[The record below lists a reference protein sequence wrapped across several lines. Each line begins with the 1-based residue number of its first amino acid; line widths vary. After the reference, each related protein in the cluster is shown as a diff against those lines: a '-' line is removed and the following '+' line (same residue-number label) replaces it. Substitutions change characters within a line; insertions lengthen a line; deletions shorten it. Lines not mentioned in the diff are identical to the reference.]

1 MKTLFC
7 IAEDRRLEHI
17 GLRLLLASLRR
28 HAPDAPVRLYRP
40 DPEPEL
46 LAWIRSGF
54 PQVEVVPSR
63 PPGAGSEWNC
73 KPAALLPALES
84 GIDVAVWLD
93 SDLIVTRDPRPLLE
107 PPAGGCVCLAQE
119 MVSSPHQG
127 TAARTRGWGWPV
139 AREWPISLNSCVIRT
154 DRSHRDLLRAW
165 QLRLEEPQY
174 RHWQTQPYV
183 KRPPAFLSDQDVLA
197 ALLGS
202 PEFADI
208 PVRVLRSGREIIH
221 SGGARAQPVGERLA
235 GILQPI
241 PTFLHGGG
249 HKAWVV
255 LGPERDLPGLFFR
268 FRRLLQETSPYVAAA
283 KEFRAEIGIDSPWLD
298 FRSPLGVLGRAV
310 GFGHHGLRGL
320 PYAALGTLL
329 MWIQQWRTHRLE
341 TTS

>member
-46 LAWIRSGF
+46 QAWLQAGF
-54 PQVEVVPSR
+54 PQVTLVPTR

-73 KPAALLPALES
+73 KPAALLPALDADA
-84 GIDVAVWLD
+84 DVAVWLD
-93 SDLIVTRDPRPLLE
+93 SDLIVTRDPRPLFGTSGDPTL
-107 PPAGGCVCLAQE
+107 VLAQE

-127 TAARTRGWGWPV
+127 TASRTRGWGWPV

-154 DRSHRDLLRAW
+154 DRTHRDLLRRW
-165 QLRLEEPQY
+165 QHCLGDDRY
-174 RHWQTQPYV
+174 RHWQKQPYV
-183 KRPPAFLSDQDVLA
+183 GRPPAFLSDQDVLA
-197 ALLGS
+197 GLLGT

-208 PVRVLRSGREIIH
+208 PVRLLRSGREIIH
-221 SGGARAQPVGERLA
+221 SGGARAQPVGERL
-235 GILQPI
+235 GGLLHPI

-255 LGPERDLPGLFFR
+255 LGPERDLPGFFFR

-283 KEFRAEIGIDSPWLD
+283 KELRGELGVDSPWLD

-320 PYAALGTLL
+320 PYAAVGTAL
-329 MWIQQWRTHRLE
+329 MWLQQWRQSRRDAGA
-341 TTS
+341 